1 MLHLKSNVLI
11 QMIQNELV
19 LTRVAKTVTFRG
31 STLVISRSELFKI
44 EHKLKIS

>member
-19 LTRVAKTVTFRG
+19 LTRVAKG
-31 STLVISRSELFKI
+31 STLVIIRSELFKI
-44 EHKLKIS
+44 EHEPTIS